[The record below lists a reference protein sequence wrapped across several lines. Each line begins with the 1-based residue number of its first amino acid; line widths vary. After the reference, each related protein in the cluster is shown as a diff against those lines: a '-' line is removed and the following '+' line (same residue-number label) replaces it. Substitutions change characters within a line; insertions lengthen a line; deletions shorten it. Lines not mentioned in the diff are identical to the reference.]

1 MMISLKLSAF
11 FIFSVSSAARVVADV
26 PASSISSSQWQTLN
40 DTLGGKLRTA
50 LPVSAPCFSTV
61 NGVNVTVDSE
71 ACSNVEANYTDP
83 LYRVEQFGA
92 YMLVGVRQVS

>member
-1 MMISLKLSAF
+1 MVSLKLSAF
-11 FIFSVSSAARVVADV
+11 FILTIGGAIRVVADV

-50 LPVSAPCFSTV
+50 LPFSAPCFSTV
-61 NGVNVTVDSE
+61 NGLNVSVDSE
-71 ACSNVEANYTDP
+71 ACSSVEANYTKP

-92 YMLVGVRQVS
+92 YMLVSVRQVS

>member
-1 MMISLKLSAF
+1 MVSLKLSAF
-11 FIFSVSSAARVVADV
+11 FIVSISSAARVVADV
-26 PASSISSSQWQTLN
+26 PASSISNSQWQTLN

-50 LPVSAPCFSTV
+50 LPFSAPCFSTV
-61 NGVNVTVDSE
+61 NGLNVTVDSE
-71 ACSNVEANYTDP
+71 ACSNVEVNYTNP